1 MGNCLTCY
9 KADTYRDPAVN
20 HVVKSRKRPD
30 NKKLIA
36 ELDSLLKQWVTE
48 GSVEHEPPIIEPASF
63 DPAYRQEHVELLDG
77 DRSALY
83 VGKGYS
89 TTLMKLPN
97 GQARGFTRGRHA
109 WSVRIEVSRCRS
121 WMQIGVVTG
130 RRKNEGCPQIFDGK
144 PHPFRAD
151 EIALRSDGNIV
162 TGKRDLA
169 DTRGSE
175 RGYDTGDIISVRLDM
190 DTRTVQWLKNGKTF
204 QNEPEFSLYA
214 DEVYP
219 SVSLDNPKEQVS
231 LLSYFGT
238 A

>member
-1 MGNCLTCY
+1 MGNCLT
-9 KADTYRDPAVN
+9 KDETNPP
-20 HVVKSRKRPD
+20 KRKRPE
-30 NKKLIA
+30 NKKLLA
-36 ELDSLLKQWVTE
+36 EVDSSLRQWVIE
-48 GSVEHEPPIIEPASF
+48 GSVEHEPPVIEQVTF
-63 DPAYRQEHVELLDG
+63 DPAYRQNQVELLD
-77 DRSALY
+77 DNRTALY

-97 GQARGFTRGRHA
+97 GQTRASSGFTRGRHA
-109 WSVRIEVSRCRS
+109 WSVRVDVSRCRS
-121 WMQIGVVTG
+121 WMQIGVVTA

-162 TGKRDLA
+162 TGKRDVA

-190 DTRTVQWLKNGKTF
+190 DNRTVQWLKNGKTF
-204 QNEPEFSLYA
+204 QAEPEFVLYA

-238 A
+238 AA